1 MQPIGIDVGSGV
13 LTPSFLTVAREAYFR
28 GDFELCTDALERA
41 TPLSPVER
49 REASLLW
56 ARAQYRTLRFS
67 EIVAFLGPI
76 LGTFVTVD
84 EVCTAKMLHATSVA
98 RSKGPG
104 NLDRGLS
111 LLEAL
116 AVAAKELGAHRAIQG
131 EIAYMLAFVHWMKR
145 DYSAVLRYALI
156 AERSDADVISVR
168 ATSLRGYVALA
179 AERYPEAL
187 ELFRFAHRAYRA
199 CRERDADL
207 VLRIIVQIA
216 ALEVTLRSATIAGT
230 HALADGGGR
239 YVDDAAAEVPG
250 VFRMEIAAL
259 DAWLYAFDGDRKKAY
274 RKVRVAER
282 LAPNDAWRVWAL
294 ANRAQISAALG
305 DADWAAEYAAEALEI
320 SRRIDWNA
328 TDDEERVGLL
338 HLTEILAVT
347 DPPQAVQVLR
357 RYDRL
362 TTKVDRALL
371 MHDDV
376 RLWILETFVRALVHR
391 NRGEIEQ
398 AREALQRVRLEAQ
411 RVGIRWREAL
421 ALIELDAI
429 HSEPLEHS
437 ERPLQ
442 LATALVREHFP
453 RSFLARRLGRWFQA
467 AVDPIAAK
475 LAPRP
480 RQVLRHVLTGKNPKE
495 IAAVMALSED
505 TVKGYTKTLFRA
517 FSVNSTPQ
525 LLVTCYQRGI
535 GSPSW
540 WDALDESEAIA
551 ARARGH
557 SRVRRREGGAQAG

>member
-1 MQPIGIDVGSGV
+1 MQPIGVDVGSGV
-13 LTPSFLTVAREAYFR
+13 LTPSFLAVAREAFFR
-28 GDFELCTDALERA
+28 RDFEVCIDALERA
-41 TPLSPVER
+41 TSLTPAER

-56 ARAQYRTLRFS
+56 ARAAYRTRRYS
-67 EIVAFLGPI
+67 DVAAFLGPI

-84 EVCTAKMLHATSVA
+84 ETCTAKMLHATAIA
-98 RSKGPG
+98 RSKGAG
-104 NLDRGLS
+104 NIDRGLS
-111 LLEAL
+111 LLDGL
-116 AVAAKELGAHRAIQG
+116 AVAAQELGAHRAILG
-131 EIAYMLAFVHWMKR
+131 EIAYMLALVHWMKR
-145 DYSAVLRYALI
+145 DYAAVLRYAAK
-156 AERSDADVISVR
+156 AEHADADVISVR

-179 AERYPEAL
+179 TERYREAL
-187 ELFRFAHRAYRA
+187 ELFRFALRAYRA

-216 ALEVTLRSATIAGT
+216 ALEVALRSATVAGT
-230 HALADGGGR
+230 HALPDGGGR
-239 YVDDAAAEVPG
+239 YVDDSAADVPG
-250 VFRMEIAAL
+250 VLRMEIAAL

-274 RKVRVAER
+274 RRVRVSER

-294 ANRAQISAALG
+294 ANRAKISAALG
-305 DADWAAEYAAEALEI
+305 DTDWASEYAAEALEI
-320 SRRIDWNA
+320 SGRVDWNA
-328 TDDEERVGLL
+328 TDDEERVALL
-338 HLTEILAVT
+338 HLAEILALT
-347 DPPQAVQVLR
+347 DPPEAVRVLR

-391 NRGEIEQ
+391 IRGEIEQ
-398 AREALQRVRLEAQ
+398 ACEALQRVRLQAQ

-429 HSEPLEHS
+429 QSEPLDHG

-442 LATALVREHFP
+442 QAAVLVREHFP
-453 RSFLARRLGRWFQA
+453 RSFLARRLGRWSQTV
-467 AVDPIAAK
+467 VDPIAAK
-475 LAPRP
+475 LAPQP

-495 IAAVMALSED
+495 IAATMALSED

-525 LLVTCYQRGI
+525 LLVACYERGL

-551 ARARGH
+551 PRTRGH
-557 SRVRRREGGAQAG
+557 SKSARRAAGEPAG